1 MSILLVSCAPDQIDT
16 CEQDKINGDWEE
28 VIDSEAC
35 SNTEKAEAYLAI
47 GGFDYFDFIGSENP
61 NLIGMLSLNSSNWIV
76 KKGYFDS
83 AVELVSSLNSGT
95 QKTIYLFGSFLGM
108 FTFFTGNLDNGADGG
123 ATAFDGEIESV
134 ETESFTGSALNS
146 GSGGNQTNLNP
157 TANYQFIL
165 NDSNQYYIIDSGTLP
180 AGPYTI
186 YQDNNGDGSGDVLLN
201 AGAATVIAGEMTS
214 KGIQQINQIVKL
226 TRLEDPFA
234 NNANVNIISVN
245 DFANKVFGYISQ
257 IETVSVALGL
267 DASQDALQRITEFKS
282 ILDNGG
288 ECEILRTNP
297 ALLLVQYFATNLQEV
312 ALTDYSNVNLFL
324 ASKLAEYGADATF
337 DTAQV
342 GSTFGI
348 SDLGIKILFLNND
361 SSSYI
366 PYWFD
371 ATSDIKETMAVF
383 KEFDDNEVA
392 VDGKVVFAE
401 IICASDLL
409 SKD

>member
-1 MSILLVSCAPDQIDT
+1 MNRLSHIIKVRILLILMSILLVSCAPDQIDT

-297 ALLLVQYFATNLQEV
+297 ALLLVQYFATRLRLEV
-312 ALTDYSNVNLFL
+312 RL
-324 ASKLAEYGADATF
+324 AFPIWELRFFS
-337 DTAQV
+337 
-342 GSTFGI
+342 
-348 SDLGIKILFLNND
+348 
-361 SSSYI
+361 
-366 PYWFD
+366 
-371 ATSDIKETMAVF
+371 
-383 KEFDDNEVA
+383 
-392 VDGKVVFAE
+392 
-401 IICASDLL
+401 
-409 SKD
+409 